1 MSSLRKVA
9 IVGIGETKYG
19 KHLERSITDI
29 GAEACINAIRDAG
42 VRHRDVQI
50 ATAGHACQ
58 WNGPLGQ
65 YFTLPQIVL
74 REIGITRIPMLR
86 VEAGC
91 ATGSVAFRD
100 VWYRIATGECDIG
113 LALGLEQMNVAD
125 SRSILGLVSDHI
137 PERDPEMGLTASG
150 IYAMMARRMMAQYG
164 LTREQLAR
172 VVVKNRRFGSM
183 NPLAQFTDAV
193 TVDQVL
199 NARMISD
206 PLTLYMC
213 CGRGDGAAAVVLM
226 DADTARQYTSHPV
239 YVAANVLTSGA
250 YLDDVDFVSFDGDVR
265 AARQAY
271 EMAGLGPEDLDV
283 AELHDSFAPAEI
295 KHYEDLGFCARGQGG
310 QFLDAGLSDIGGRV
324 VVNTSGGL
332 LSKGHVIG
340 ATGLSQIAEIVK
352 QLRGTAGARQVAGAK
367 VGLQHNSGGYVH
379 TEFCACAI
387 NILHA

>member
-1 MSSLRKVA
+1 MKLRRVA

-19 KHLERSITDI
+19 KHIGRSITDI
-29 GAEACINAIRDAG
+29 AAEACVRAIKDAG
-42 VRHRDVQI
+42 ISQAKLQV
-50 ATAGHACQ
+50 ATCGHVCQ
-58 WNGPLGQ
+58 WNASLGQ
-65 YFTLPQIVL
+65 YFALPQIIL

-86 VEAGC
+86 VECGC

-113 LALGLEQMNVAD
+113 LAFGVEQMNVAD
-125 SRSILGLVSDHI
+125 STSILQQISDHI
-137 PERDPEMGLTASG
+137 PERDMDMGLTAAG
-150 IYAMMARRMMAQYG
+150 IYALMARRMMTQYG
-164 LTREQLAR
+164 VTREQLAR

-183 NPLAQFTDAV
+183 NPVAQFPEAV
-193 TVDQVL
+193 TVEEVL
-199 NARMISD
+199 AARMISD

-226 DADTARQYTSHPV
+226 DAKTAKRYTSHPV

-250 YLDDVDFVSFDGDVR
+250 YLDDVDFVTFDGDVR

-271 EMAGLGPEDLDV
+271 EMAGIGPDDLDV

-295 KHYEDLGFCARGQGG
+295 KHYEDLGFCGRGEGG
-310 QFLDAGLSDIGGRV
+310 RYLDEGCSDIGGKI

-332 LSKGHVIG
+332 LSKGHVVG
-340 ATGLSQIAEIVK
+340 ATGISQIAEIVK
-352 QLRGTAGARQVAGAK
+352 QLRGAAGPRQVDGAK

-387 NILHA
+387 NILHT